1 MAETVW
7 EICKKKDP
15 FLDKFYVKI
24 ENSRTSVSHMRKL
37 ERTRPGFSPQSRRV
51 GTMSQSVRL
60 GKGQCSEAKKLKT
73 LK

>member
-15 FLDKFYVKI
+15 FLDKLYVKI

-51 GTMSQSVRL
+51 GTITMRL